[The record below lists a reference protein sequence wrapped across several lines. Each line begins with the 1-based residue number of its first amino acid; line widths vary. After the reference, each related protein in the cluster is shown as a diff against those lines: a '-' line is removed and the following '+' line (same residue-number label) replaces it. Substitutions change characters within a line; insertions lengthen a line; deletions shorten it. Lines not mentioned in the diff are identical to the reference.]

1 MIPKLDFPKSPRRR
15 NPWRSARVSDR
26 GKTRLYYAAAVI
38 LLIAAAALRFS
49 GITDIALERDELASA
64 LWSRQDTIAEVL
76 DSTREGNSS
85 PILYPLVLYAVQ
97 KVQSSP
103 LSVRIVP
110 AAASVLTVAALLF
123 WLPRFGVSRWAAF
136 IAALLAASSVEAIRH
151 AQDVQEYSIDAL
163 VALLMTMG
171 LLSYLRGE
179 RGYGG
184 GTYVLFCASAF
195 VAPLVQYGLV
205 PFGIAVI
212 GTIAAMEG
220 RTVWIRRAAVRDG
233 LRIRGGWVWNKLV
246 YLFWPAASF
255 AAGSVLSYA
264 ATVRH
269 QWNPSR
275 FGRDS
280 YLSQHYYQGEY
291 GDVRSLIEF
300 ASNNTWEMLKYHM
313 PESTAVLGLAA
324 FGIYVV
330 ISIRKRRLDTL
341 AVLFMLSIAVAVCA
355 AVLGLYPFGGVR
367 SCMYIAP
374 IVFLAF
380 GHALSTIGKD
390 VSGLARRAWTAHA
403 GMGLAACVIAFAG
416 VSAIDDDNMRPHFEP
431 VSRPLAIL
439 EERMQ
444 EGDAVYSPLFYAM
457 EFYHQQK
464 PSNYYY
470 SRNSGRSCGNRL
482 MNLRGCVED
491 VLEAVDTP
499 TDRLWI
505 LGHYLK
511 IDMLEELHE
520 EFQAGDPIEHVF
532 DGRISD
538 LYLLEAP
545 QLFDRLRKPPGSIKR
560 EGELI
565 VNSNFDVYL
574 REDRLVYVKEP
585 CSPSDVDL
593 RFFLHVTPRDVNGL
607 SDDRRQYG
615 FENLD
620 FAFPAN
626 GAVLDGKCTAALD
639 IPQYDIRRIATGQF
653 DQSGERWREE
663 FVLLHLDGRR
673 FRLEDIVA
681 LQEDSTPVVRSNF
694 DVYLVGR
701 ALVYLGESCDPGDVA
716 ARFFLHVTPK
726 NVDDLPTERKKY
738 GVDNL
743 DFDFSSFGI
752 VDGGRCVAVR
762 DLPEY
767 DIEGISTGQFGEE
780 EREIWRGEFPFTD
793 D

>member
-1 MIPKLDFPKSPRRR
+1 M
-15 NPWRSARVSDR
+15 SDR
-26 GKTRLYYAAAVI
+26 GKTRLYYAAAVC

-49 GITDIALERDELASA
+49 GITDDAMERDELKSA

-97 KVQSSP
+97 KVESSL

-110 AAASVLTVAALLF
+110 AVASALTVATLLF
-123 WLPRFGVSRWAAF
+123 LLPRVGVSRWAAF

-151 AQDVQEYSIDAL
+151 AQDVREYSVDAL
-163 VALLMTMG
+163 VALLMTVG
-171 LLSYLRGE
+171 LLTYLRGE

-205 PFGIAVI
+205 LFGIAVI

-220 RTVWIRRAAVRDG
+220 RAIWFSRAAVRDG
-233 LRIRGGWVWNKLV
+233 LRIRGGWVWNRLG
-246 YLFWPAASF
+246 YLFWPVVSF
-255 AAGSVLSYA
+255 AAGSILSYA
-264 ATVRH
+264 TTLRH
-269 QWNPSR
+269 QWNPNK
-275 FGRDS
+275 FGRDG

-341 AVLFMLSIAVAVCA
+341 AVVFMLSIAVAVCA
-355 AVLGLYPFGGVR
+355 AVLGLYTFGGVR

-390 VSGLARRAWTAHA
+390 VSRLARRAWTAHA
-403 GMGLAACVIAFAG
+403 GMGLAACVIVFAG

-431 VSRPLAIL
+431 VRLPLAVL
-439 EERMQ
+439 EERIQ

-457 EFYHQQK
+457 EFYHQQR
-464 PSNYYY
+464 PNNYYY

-505 LGHYLK
+505 LGYHLR

-532 DGRISD
+532 DGHISD

-545 QLFDRLRKPPGSIKR
+545 RLFDRLRKPPGSIKR

-565 VNSNFDVYL
+565 VRSNFDVYL
-574 REDRLVYVKEP
+574 REGRLVYVKEP
-585 CSPSDVDL
+585 CTPSDVET
-593 RFFLHVTPRDVNGL
+593 RFFLHVTPADADDL
-607 SDDRRQYG
+607 PEDRRQYG
-615 FENLD
+615 FANLD
-620 FAFPAN
+620 FTFPSH
-626 GAVLDGKCTAALD
+626 GAVLDGKCAAAID

-653 DQSGERWREE
+653 DQSGERWRGE

-673 FRLEDIVA
+673 FRTEDIAA
-681 LQEDSTPVVRSNF
+681 LREDSDPVVRSNF

-701 ALVYLGESCDPGDVA
+701 ALVYLGEPCDRGGAA
-716 ARFFLHVTPK
+716 ARFFLHVTPT
-726 NVDDLPTERKKY
+726 NVDDLPSERKKY

-752 VDGGRCVAVR
+752 VDDGRCVAVR

-767 DIEGISTGQFGEE
+767 DIKGISTGQFGEE
-780 EREIWRGEFPFTD
+780 EGEIWRGEFPFTD